1 MSLGMRSQEWRR
13 IFEDIRALG
22 VKHRDKIRKKNR
34 KKVKH
39 LVRKHGRRPKS
50 GWEDLPKPWRTTMGN
65 PRIFNDKEDL
75 LKEDVKEPMVVKGM
89 EEDLS
94 LTDSEMELLKLGPK
108 FCVYKNLSE
117 EEFET
122 DIEECIMKVKWD
134 LMKDDGKKAP
144 GTEDIAL
151 EVLLGSEV
159 CRSIEEEA
167 EEEEDILDA
176 ERRTIFDWR
185 TRTMNF
191 GRRRATDCKGN
202 SRVFFPRK
210 ARTVEEEMSLQTLR
224 DMLMVTFR
232 KYVDEKCG
240 KEGKQC
246 RNLSKVQEAGLKS
259 LKKRVKEGEVMI
271 VPTDKSGSLA
281 VMSRTAYVE
290 SGMSHTRKDKEV
302 RWEEI
307 RDSQRELNGHVS
319 MLAKIF
325 RIGANWGHEQRI
337 RETLMKENQAVCPL
351 SLLFKDHKGC
361 RADQGT
367 TPPTRPV
374 AGGHLGIKKER
385 RMAGGYT
392 FG

>member
-1 MSLGMRSQEWRR
+1 MMTALEVREYRATCLKLIEADERGKLLKELLRNNVCFNEEEFLIQKPDKKFRVLGEKENVLDKKHEEIVKVTLKYKIKDNDLDGVKLRKKRDKLKWKLEMSLGMRSQEWRR

-271 VPTDKSGSLA
+271 VHTDKSGSLA
-281 VMSRTAYVE
+281 VMSRTAYV
-290 SGMSHTRKDKEV
+290 
-302 RWEEI
+302 
-307 RDSQRELNGHVS
+307 
-319 MLAKIF
+319 
-325 RIGANWGHEQRI
+325 
-337 RETLMKENQAVCPL
+337 
-351 SLLFKDHKGC
+351 
-361 RADQGT
+361 
-367 TPPTRPV
+367 
-374 AGGHLGIKKER
+374 
-385 RMAGGYT
+385 
-392 FG
+392 